1 MPVFLRQT
9 AADKVTALYACQ
21 AITAALLARAN
32 GAGGQHLELSMADA
46 VVSFLWADSAGNE
59 MLLDSD
65 GSMNSSFVAGFR
77 PMRFVDGWGIV
88 TPTSDGDFAGMCQAL
103 DVEGYDDPRVAT
115 VGERRKHRDVIEPI
129 MDMVLRPGRQPHPGG
144 GHRPLRGGAGALR
157 HDPHRPSSSTRDEHA
172 VAIGLFEEDD
182 HHIVGRTRVPR
193 HPTRFRGTPAQL
205 RKRLTGARRAHRRD
219 PRGAGHGRRHQR
231 PAGCGG
237 GRVTMPTDLGI
248 VDLGIGFPHTSIE
261 QKVASYDFFRANLKD
276 AESVREMEF
285 PVQYMFKGVPDIVP
299 EGTDVVQWVVE
310 KMDEFGIRIARV
322 GLSPNG
328 IEAQRR
334 HPDRFVIGMSV
345 DPNDVMGAIRRIEEA
360 KADHDVVSAMV
371 FPSGCVPQV
380 AIDDPKMYPLYAK
393 CVELD
398 IPMCV
403 NGGIVGP
410 RMPSWPQQ
418 VFRFDEVCYDFP
430 DLTIVMMHGGE
441 PWEDLAVKL
450 MLKWP
455 GLHYMTSA
463 FAPKHYPKA
472 IIDYANTRGAD
483 KIMFCGYFPAGLT
496 LERQFADMPNVP
508 FRDHVWPK
516 FLREN
521 ALRVFKIP
529 DAIQRATGRPFDA

>member
-1 MPVFLRQT
+1 
-9 AADKVTALYACQ
+9 
-21 AITAALLARAN
+21 
-32 GAGGQHLELSMADA
+32 
-46 VVSFLWADSAGNE
+46 
-59 MLLDSD
+59 
-65 GSMNSSFVAGFR
+65 
-77 PMRFVDGWGIV
+77 
-88 TPTSDGDFAGMCQAL
+88 
-103 DVEGYDDPRVAT
+103 
-115 VGERRKHRDVIEPI
+115 
-129 MDMVLRPGRQPHPGG
+129 
-144 GHRPLRGGAGALR
+144 
-157 HDPHRPSSSTRDEHA
+157 
-172 VAIGLFEEDD
+172 
-182 HHIVGRTRVPR
+182 
-193 HPTRFRGTPAQL
+193 
-205 RKRLTGARRAHRRD
+205 
-219 PRGAGHGRRHQR
+219 
-231 PAGCGG
+231 
-237 GRVTMPTDLGI
+237 
-248 VDLGIGFPHTSIE
+248 
-261 QKVASYDFFRANLKD
+261 
-276 AESVREMEF
+276 
-285 PVQYMFKGVPDIVP
+285 
-299 EGTDVVQWVVE
+299 
-310 KMDEFGIRIARV
+310 
-322 GLSPNG
+322 
-328 IEAQRR
+328 
-334 HPDRFVIGMSV
+334 
-345 DPNDVMGAIRRIEEA
+345 
-360 KADHDVVSAMV
+360 MV

-529 DAIQRATGRPFDA
+529 EAIARATGTAVASVDRRSLVGHLAELVLEDLVERAGGELVDEVDGPRHLEVGQVLACSVSMISPATTSSVVVAGRRDHERHRRPRRGTRAACRPRRRPAPRGGRR